1 MRPLG
6 CCVGFLMWVWLP
18 EMGLESSGVLSG
30 RAWVESESLEVS
42 LSLLKRI
49 ESPLVCYLRK
59 IGWSGASW
67 GVIWSPRGSGEG
79 VPSGIQTPEGLR
91 YPPHPWAP
99 ELALT
104 GSPLGCA
111 APSW

>member
-1 MRPLG
+1 
-6 CCVGFLMWVWLP
+6 MWVWLP

-67 GVIWSPRGSGEG
+67 GVIWSPRGSVGKKLAELSVVG
-79 VPSGIQTPEGLR
+79 VGV
-91 YPPHPWAP
+91 
-99 ELALT
+99 
-104 GSPLGCA
+104 
-111 APSW
+111 